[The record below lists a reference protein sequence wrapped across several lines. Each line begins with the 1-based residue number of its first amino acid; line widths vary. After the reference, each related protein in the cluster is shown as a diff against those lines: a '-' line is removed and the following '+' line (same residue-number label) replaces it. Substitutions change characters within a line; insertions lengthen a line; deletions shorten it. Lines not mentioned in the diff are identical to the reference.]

1 MSALSQLNQLLLEGR
16 LMAAVEACKQ
26 AVKSQPSQIEPRV
39 ALYELSVFLGD
50 WDRCKNQVETIMS
63 LGGDPLHWL
72 GHMANIHAAKSR
84 AACWQGRERPPVIG
98 DCDADDQQMFNR
110 YWRAAV
116 AAAGG
121 DYAVVASNAA
131 DYGGLMFG
139 PGRINGV
146 GVEALSTI
154 DSRLPGVLEVSD
166 GGEYAWLWLG
176 AVSRIEMQGGAT
188 NLSEIMWIPSRVFFT
203 NGEVKSVAV
212 FGLYPATEGSTN
224 PLVMLGR
231 ETEWDE
237 SSDTLSLGSGG
248 QLFDVDDRP
257 VPFQQVRLIEFE
269 LPDQPESTAPEP
281 VE

>member
-1 MSALSQLNQLLLEGR
+1 
-16 LMAAVEACKQ
+16 
-26 AVKSQPSQIEPRV
+26 
-39 ALYELSVFLGD
+39 
-50 WDRCKNQVETIMS
+50 
-63 LGGDPLHWL
+63 
-72 GHMANIHAAKSR
+72 
-84 AACWQGRERPPVIG
+84 
-98 DCDADDQQMFNR
+98 
-110 YWRAAV
+110 
-116 AAAGG
+116 
-121 DYAVVASNAA
+121 
-131 DYGGLMFG
+131 
-139 PGRINGV
+139 
-146 GVEALSTI
+146 
-154 DSRLPGVLEVSD
+154 
-166 GGEYAWLWLG
+166 
-176 AVSRIEMQGGAT
+176 
-188 NLSEIMWIPSRVFFT
+188 MWIPSRVFFT

>member
-110 YWRAAV
+110 YWRGAGPAPRRAYPPVRSHAPRLRGLVCCPPRDHLARVRRPRPPRPPGGLGGLGRGRVRLAV
-116 AAAGG
+116 AGCGLANR
-121 DYAVVASNAA
+121 NARW
-131 DYGGLMFG
+131 GH
-139 PGRINGV
+139 
-146 GVEALSTI
+146 
-154 DSRLPGVLEVSD
+154 
-166 GGEYAWLWLG
+166 
-176 AVSRIEMQGGAT
+176 Q
-188 NLSEIMWIPSRVFFT
+188 
-203 NGEVKSVAV
+203 
-212 FGLYPATEGSTN
+212 
-224 PLVMLGR
+224 PL
-231 ETEWDE
+231 
-237 SSDTLSLGSGG
+237 
-248 QLFDVDDRP
+248 
-257 VPFQQVRLIEFE
+257 
-269 LPDQPESTAPEP
+269 
-281 VE
+281 